1 MARHPGA
8 DSEDEADVGYLFAL
22 NILRRHSTPRLV
34 AAMAELAARDM
45 GESAG
50 AAGGAQSA
58 QFAEPAPEAP
68 SGAEEAES
76 AEAPSGAV
84 EAEHEEA
91 PSGAE
96 EAEHEEAPSGAEEG
110 QEEEERQTETAPATP
125 PTSPERAAC
134 RTLALRRG
142 CRLRCWDLPR
152 LRAAV
157 AARVAWEGAKRALT
171 GNRVGRRDSVCF
183 VWPHPREPSLCVC
196 AVVNGYGP
204 RGAVAHHS
212 DDERQVCQW
221 ADVLTYSFG
230 RSMTFEIKDKRSA
243 FSHRERTG
251 HGTMIA
257 MAGARF
263 QRDYTHAVLRSDV
276 PAGADDYRIS
286 VSLRVCWE
294 RPARH
299 YTFGRTALRAIAG
312 GCESGAP
319 LETLARLCADDALER
334 WGTAGRASKQKP
346 WRLAHRKAPKRKRA
360 RRVTT
365 GRQKR
370 QRK

>member
-1 MARHPGA
+1 MAGSPGA
-8 DSEDEADVGYLFAL
+8 DSEDETDVGYLFAL
-22 NILRRHSTPRLV
+22 NILRRQSTPRLV
-34 AAMAELAARDM
+34 AAMAVLAARDIR
-45 GESAG
+45 ESAG
-50 AAGGAQSA
+50 AAGVPGEEDEKGAQL
-58 QFAEPAPEAP
+58 AEQAPGGP
-68 SGAEEAES
+68 SGAKEAES
-76 AEAPSGAV
+76 
-84 EAEHEEA
+84 
-91 PSGAE
+91 
-96 EAEHEEAPSGAEEG
+96 
-110 QEEEERQTETAPATP
+110 EEEERQPETAPASPPTCSERVACRALAPETAPATP
-125 PTSPERAAC
+125 STCPERAAC

-142 CRLRCWDLPR
+142 CRLKCWDLPR

-157 AARVAWEGAKRALT
+157 AASVDWEGAKRALT

-183 VWPHPREPSLCVC
+183 VWAHPREPSLCVC

-212 DDERQVCQW
+212 DDERQVCRW

-230 RSMTFEIKDKRSA
+230 RSMPFEIKDKRSA

-286 VSLRVCWE
+286 VSLRVCWK
-294 RPARH
+294 RPTRH

-312 GCESGAP
+312 GCERGAP
-319 LETLARLCADDALER
+319 LETLARLCSDDALEK
-334 WGTAGRASKQKP
+334 WGTAGRASKRKP
-346 WRLAHRKAPKRKRA
+346 RRLARRKAPKRERV
-360 RRVTT
+360 RRGKN

-370 QRK
+370 QRG